1 MDRFTA
7 NTLRTLGIVLISVFV
22 IGGSLIIL
30 LLALCFG
37 AIASSGSGASQH
49 QAEQLFGLSL
59 LGAAIL
65 ISGGV
70 FCIGRLSRGIVRDT
84 PEYRLPSAIPPP
96 SVSGAEVPAL
106 TASIPSPPPSPKVE
120 RPPSYDIATHL
131 SPSSRAAI
139 QQLSL
144 VIAAKVAAEVLIALA
159 GWAFVRHPLPQA
171 GETVRF
177 GFIAWGLAATAPHLV
192 LLYALLRHP
201 GPRAFAYS
209 LAIPVLHLLFGTF
222 GHSAGIFFLMR
233 SHPGIAFPLLLL
245 TLAPWLL
252 DFAILYL
259 AWKAIRL
266 TGIQP
271 NSTRLIVAAIV
282 IFIYTSSLPAL
293 VFLLNYLHH

>member
-1 MDRFTA
+1 MDRFTS

-22 IGGSLIIL
+22 IGGSLIVL

-37 AIASSGSGASQH
+37 AIASAGSGPSQH
-49 QAEQLFGLSL
+49 QAEQLFGLTL
-59 LGAAIL
+59 IGAVVL

-70 FCIGRLSRGIVRDT
+70 FCIAKLSKGIVRNT
-84 PEYRLPSAIPPP
+84 PEYQPP
-96 SVSGAEVPAL
+96 SV
-106 TASIPSPPPSPKVE
+106 ISPPPVSPTQVPPLAASIATSPPPPRIE
-120 RPPSYDIATHL
+120 RQPSYDIATHL

-144 VIAAKVAAEVLIALA
+144 VIAAKVVAEVLIALA
-159 GWAFVRHPLPQA
+159 GWAFVRFPLPQA

-192 LLYALLRHP
+192 LLCALLRHP

-209 LAIPVLHLLFGTF
+209 LVIPAMHLLFGTL
-222 GHSAGIFFLMR
+222 GHSAGIFFLIR
-233 SHPGIAFPLLLL
+233 SHPGIAVPLLFLS
-245 TLAPWLL
+245 LAPWFL
-252 DFAILYL
+252 DIVILYL
-259 AWKAIRL
+259 AWKTIRL

-271 NSTRLIVAAIV
+271 NSTRLIVAAAV

-293 VFLLNYLHH
+293 VFLLNHLYR

>member
-1 MDRFTA
+1 MDRFTS

-37 AIASSGSGASQH
+37 AIASAGSGTSQH
-49 QAEQLFGLSL
+49 QAEQLFGLTL
-59 LGAAIL
+59 LGAVIL

-70 FCIGRLSRGIVRDT
+70 FCIARLSRGIVRDT
-84 PEYRLPSAIPPP
+84 PEYRPPSAMPPP
-96 SVSGAEVPAL
+96 RVSPAAVPPL
-106 TASIPSPPPSPKVE
+106 VASIPAPPPKIE
-120 RPPSYDIATHL
+120 RQPAYHVATHL

-144 VIAAKVAAEVLIALA
+144 AIAAKVAAEVLIALA
-159 GWAFVRHPLPQA
+159 GWIFVRHPLPLA

-177 GFIAWGLAATAPHLV
+177 GFVAWGLAATAPHLV

-209 LAIPVLHLLFGTF
+209 LVIPVLHLLFGTF
-222 GHSAGIFFLMR
+222 GHSAGIFFLIR

-252 DFAILYL
+252 DIVILCL

>member
-1 MDRFTA
+1 VDRFTS

-37 AIASSGSGASQH
+37 AIASAGSGTSQH
-49 QAEQLFGLSL
+49 QAEQLFGLTL
-59 LGAAIL
+59 LGAVIL

-70 FCIGRLSRGIVRDT
+70 FTIAKLSRGIVRDT
-84 PEYRLPSAIPPP
+84 PEYRPPSAMPPP
-96 SVSGAEVPAL
+96 PVSPAAVPPL
-106 TASIPSPPPSPKVE
+106 TASIPAPPPKIE
-120 RPPSYDIATHL
+120 RQPAYHVATHL

-144 VIAAKVAAEVLIALA
+144 AIAAKVAAEVLIALA
-159 GWAFVRHPLPQA
+159 GWIFVRHPLPLA

-177 GFIAWGLAATAPHLV
+177 GFAAWGLAATAPHLV

-209 LAIPVLHLLFGTF
+209 LVIPVLHLLFGTF

-252 DFAILYL
+252 DIVILYM